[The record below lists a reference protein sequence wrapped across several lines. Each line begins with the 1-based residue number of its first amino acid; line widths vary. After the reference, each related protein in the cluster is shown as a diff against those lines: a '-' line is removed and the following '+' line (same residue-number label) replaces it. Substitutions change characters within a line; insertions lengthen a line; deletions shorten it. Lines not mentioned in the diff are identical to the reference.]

1 MKTWHVVALSA
12 VLGIVV
18 GFGIAVARIQ
28 LAPWD
33 GTPAGV
39 KALHSLPG
47 RDTRLDASHRPKVA
61 VDREVFDYGVMDS
74 QVDGKHVFLVSNIGS
89 APLTLTEGVRSC
101 KCTKF
106 EIAKTALQ
114 PGETTKVT
122 MEWTAKSI
130 DGPSRNSVTI
140 KTNDPEKRVVDL
152 VVTGRVT
159 TAIKVLP
166 PELDITRVQA
176 GQPAAAQVRLL
187 GYLPE
192 GFRIL
197 QQDFSDPKTAEYF
210 DAKIERMTAAQMA
223 ALKEPGPGDLPGSEK
238 VVKCAYVVDVTV
250 KPGLPVGAFRQILRL
265 KTDAKTVP
273 AISIAVRGLI
283 VSEDVVVLGA
293 GVQAGVLDI
302 DVVSP
307 EKETSRRLILLAQG
321 PHYKQLNF
329 QLLEVIPDVLKVE
342 IGKTVPLSGKSGTQT
357 PLVIRIPMDSRPV
370 NCLGSPDT
378 PMGRVRLKTNHPDP
392 KAGELEIRVRFAV
405 EG

>member
-1 MKTWHVVALSA
+1 
-12 VLGIVV
+12 
-18 GFGIAVARIQ
+18 
-28 LAPWD
+28 
-33 GTPAGV
+33 
-39 KALHSLPG
+39 
-47 RDTRLDASHRPKVA
+47 
-61 VDREVFDYGVMDS
+61 VDREVYDYGVMDS
-74 QVDGKHVFLVSNIGS
+74 QVDGKHVFLLSNIGS
-89 APLTLTEGVRSC
+89 TLLTLTKGEQGC

-106 EIAKTALQ
+106 EIDKTALQ
-114 PGETTKVT
+114 PAETAKVT
-122 MEWTAKSI
+122 MEWSAKSL
-130 DGPSRNSVTI
+130 DGMFRNHVTI
-140 KTNDPEKRVVDL
+140 HTNDPAKRLLDL

-166 PELDITRVQA
+166 PELEFTRVQA
-176 GQPAAAQVRLL
+176 GQSAPPAQIRLL
-187 GYLPE
+187 GYLPQ

-197 QQDFSDPKTAEYF
+197 QHEFSDAKTAEYF
-210 DAKIERMTAAQMA
+210 EVKIERMTAAQME
-223 ALKEPGPGDLPGSEK
+223 ALKEPAPKDQPGSEK
-238 VVKCAYVVDVTV
+238 VVKCGYFADVTV
-250 KPGLPVGAFRQILRL
+250 KPGLPVGPFRQILRL

-283 VSEDVVVLGA
+283 VSEDVVVMGG

-342 IGKTVPLSGKSGTQT
+342 IGKTVPLSAKSGTQT
-357 PLVIRIPMDSRPV
+357 PLVIRIPKDSRPV
-370 NCLGSPDT
+370 NCLGSPEA
-378 PMGRVRLKTNHPDP
+378 PMGRVRLKTNHPNP